1 MTRFSLF
8 CVTLALG
15 LSLAGCGSRS
25 IGNKIDD
32 QFIAPEVEANIARA
46 HADLT
51 SPTSHIVVTSYNG
64 VVLLAG
70 QTPRSELKIAAE
82 QAARKVQ
89 GVSKLHNEL
98 QVLQPTS
105 LLVRSNDS
113 LLTTKIKAQMVADA
127 SVPGT
132 RIKVVT
138 ENGIVYLLGL
148 VSRQEASSATNL
160 VQSVGGVQKIVKL
173 FQYTN

>member
-1 MTRFSLF
+1 MTRISLLF
-8 CVTLALG
+8 VTLALS

-32 QFIAPEVEANIARA
+32 QFIAPQVDANIARA

-70 QTPRSELKIAAE
+70 QTPRSDLKAAAE
-82 QAARKVQ
+82 QAARRVQ
-89 GVSKLHNEL
+89 GVSKVHNEL

-105 LLVRSNDS
+105 LLARSNDS
-113 LLTTKIKAQMVADA
+113 LLTTKIKTQMVADA

-148 VSRQEASSATNL
+148 VSRQEAINATNL

-173 FQYTN
+173 VQYTN

>member
-1 MTRFSLF
+1 MTRISLLF
-8 CVTLALG
+8 VTLVLS

-32 QFIAPEVEANIARA
+32 QFIAPQVEANIARA

-70 QTPRSELKIAAE
+70 QTPRSDLKAAAE
-82 QAARKVQ
+82 QAARRVQ
-89 GVSKLHNEL
+89 GVSKVHNEL

-105 LLVRSNDS
+105 LLARSNDS

-127 SVPGT
+127 TVPST

-148 VSRQEASSATNL
+148 ISRQEAANATNL
-160 VQSVGGVQKIVKL
+160 VQSVGGVQKIVRL